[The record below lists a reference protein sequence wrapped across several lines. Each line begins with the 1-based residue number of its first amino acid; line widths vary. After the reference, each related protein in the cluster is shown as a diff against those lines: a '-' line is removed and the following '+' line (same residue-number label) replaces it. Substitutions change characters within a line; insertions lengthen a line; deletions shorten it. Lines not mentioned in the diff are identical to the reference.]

1 MAGKILIVE
10 DSDQNRLLLQDVLA
24 YHGYEVLTA
33 ADGAEGVRMAREHR
47 PGLILMDI
55 HMPVMNGIEAGR
67 ILRRDPLT
75 KDIRM
80 LILSSSGLRDED
92 RYFLDNGF
100 DGHIGKPVNIRQLP
114 KIIEKYLTD
123 EERP

>member
-1 MAGKILIVE
+1 MPGKILIVE

-47 PGLILMDI
+47 PDLILMDI
-55 HMPVMNGIEAGR
+55 HMPVMNGIEAAR
-67 ILRRDPLT
+67 ILRGDPLT

-80 LILSSSGLRDED
+80 LILSSSGLSDED
-92 RYFLDNGF
+92 RYFQDSAF
-100 DGHIGKPVNIRQLP
+100 DGHIGKPVDIGQLP